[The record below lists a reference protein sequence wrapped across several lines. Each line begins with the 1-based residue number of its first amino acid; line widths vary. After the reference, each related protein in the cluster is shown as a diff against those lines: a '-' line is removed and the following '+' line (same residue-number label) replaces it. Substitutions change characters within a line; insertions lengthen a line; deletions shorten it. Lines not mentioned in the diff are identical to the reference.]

1 MGEKTLLQPRGTA
14 VICLLAGT
22 AAVALAAT
30 YYNRNRLSKR
40 PHNDQQSAKLQQL
53 LAEVIH
59 NDKCYPERSR
69 RHLYITDAFKHTS
82 GSTPKC
88 LLSHFSGPK
97 RCVRS

>member
-1 MGEKTLLQPRGTA
+1 MGEKIALQRRGNA

-40 PHNDQQSAKLQQL
+40 PHNDQQSANLQQL

-59 NDKCYPERSR
+59 SDGCYLER
-69 RHLYITDAFKHTS
+69 
-82 GSTPKC
+82 
-88 LLSHFSGPK
+88 
-97 RCVRS
+97 